1 MPFVHDKWMIG
12 WLMQE
17 SATLPLMAC
26 RFAAWA
32 RRARDPR
39 MARVGEGRQT
49 AITST
54 TRAREPKAGIP
65 QVGVFMRIGLSFL
78 LGSDSSQRA
87 CRIVSGR
94 SKEVSRR
101 RQIHSM
107 ATS

>member
-1 MPFVHDKWMIG
+1 M
-12 WLMQE
+12 MQE
-17 SATLPLMAC
+17 SATLPLMAG
-26 RFAAWA
+26 RLATGA

-39 MARVGEGRQT
+39 VACVAEGRQT

-65 QVGVFMRIGLSFL
+65 QVSGFMRIGLSFL